1 MLEKLITAGEG
12 PTIEFKSTVD
22 SAFKIAK
29 TLSAFAN
36 TKGGTL
42 LVGVSDSGK
51 ITGIQSELQEM
62 QKIEQAASLYCEP
75 VVELSYQV
83 FETAGRQVL
92 AIYIGESEQKPHA
105 VRDGS
110 QHTVYVRA
118 KDKSVPTGQGM
129 IKVLQNGSS
138 APVNNLSPS
147 RNIKTLLTFLR
158 KHESVTIKKYAKMI
172 NVSEGR
178 AASILK
184 ELVWQGI
191 LLIHD
196 KQTPVTYSLK

>member
-1 MLEKLITAGEG
+1 MLEKLIAAGEG
-12 PTIEFKSTVD
+12 PTIEFKSTID
-22 SAFKIAK
+22 SALKIAK

-42 LVGVSDSGK
+42 LIGIADSGK
-51 ITGIQSELQEM
+51 IIGIQSELQEM
-62 QKIEQAASLYCEP
+62 QKVEQAATFYCEP
-75 VVELSYQV
+75 TVELSYQV
-83 FETAGRQVL
+83 LESAGRQVL
-92 AIYIGESEQKPHA
+92 AITISESEQKPHA
-105 VRDGS
+105 VRDGGEKIA
-110 QHTVYVRA
+110 YIRA
-118 KDKSVPTGQGM
+118 KDKSVPASQSMT
-129 IKVLQNGSS
+129 KVLQNGSATS
-138 APVNNLSPS
+138 ANNLSSS
-147 RNIKTLLTFLR
+147 RNIKTLLTFLQ

-196 KQTPVTYSLK
+196 NQRPVTYSLK